1 MSRYIVYSPTHIEDK
16 GVAWEDRVDVPSLA
30 EIAAAASK
38 EFPGIPFEQLSVGG
52 DYEQGVNLYLR
63 KTE

>member
-1 MSRYIVYSPTHIEDK
+1 MCYRVYSPTH
-16 GVAWEDRVDVPSLA
+16 VANKCVTWKETDVPSLA
-30 EIAAAASK
+30 EVEAAASK

-52 DYEQGVNLYLR
+52 NLGRGVNLCLR